1 MARSAPLMKVA
12 CIIDSMSRNAGGV
25 QVSVKRLAQELHH
38 RGDETRVFSL
48 RDEHTEADLAGWE
61 PVPVTLSTAIGPR
74 RFGFAP
80 GLGGQLHDF
89 APDLVQTHGLWTY
102 TSWVSQQW
110 HRRTGGPCFIHPHG
124 MLDPW
129 AVRHSGIKKRLA
141 AALFENRHLREAGCI
156 RALCVPEAEAVRS
169 YGIPSPVAIIPNGI
183 DLPEEEPVLPKA
195 DPKMLLY
202 LGRLHP
208 KKGLP
213 LLIEAW
219 AACRPRDWQL
229 VIAGWDE
236 KGHED
241 ELKGRCRELG
251 VPCRVLPVDPFLSGL
266 EESDATAEANVTFV
280 GSVYG
285 EAKDV
290 LLRRASGF
298 VLPSFSEGLPMTV
311 LEAWAYRLPV
321 VMTDPCNLPEGFTAG
336 AALRVETE
344 AASVARGLAE
354 LIAMTES
361 ERTTMGEAGR
371 ALVEARFLWPAIAI
385 QVDEVHEWLL
395 GGGSRP
401 ACVEAAERRRA

>member
-1 MARSAPLMKVA
+1 MKIA
-12 CIIDSMSRNAGGV
+12 CIIDSMSRNAGGLYT
-25 QVSVKRLAQELHH
+25 SVRRLMQEVAKVGYDS
-38 RGDETRVFSL
+38 RIFAM
-48 RDEHTEADLAGWE
+48 RDEYTEADLSGWD

-80 GLGGQLHDF
+80 GLDGRLREF

-129 AVRHSGIKKRLA
+129 AVRHSSTKKRFVA
-141 AALFENRHLREAGCI
+141 SLFENRHLREAGCM
-156 RALCVPEAEAVRS
+156 RALCVAEAEAIRA
-169 YGIPSPVAIIPNGI
+169 YGIPAPVAIIPNGI
-183 DLPEEEPVLPKA
+183 DLPEDEPMLPKTE
-195 DPKMLLY
+195 PKMLLY
-202 LGRLHP
+202 LGRVHP

-213 LLIEAW
+213 LLMEAW
-219 AACRPRDWQL
+219 AACGSKDWQL

-241 ELKGRCRELG
+241 ELKRQCWELG
-251 VPCRVLPVDPFLSGL
+251 VPWRALPAETFLQGLDEDPG
-266 EESDATAEANVTFV
+266 AAAEANVTFV

-285 EAKDV
+285 EAKDA

-321 VMTDPCNLPEGFTAG
+321 VMTDPCNLPEGFAAG

-344 AASVARGLAE
+344 AASVAAGLAE
-354 LIAMTES
+354 LFAMS
-361 ERTTMGEAGR
+361 EGERVAMGEAGR
-371 ALVEARFLWPAIAI
+371 ALVEKRFLWPAIAT
-385 QVDEVHEWLL
+385 QVAEVHEWLL
-395 GGGSRP
+395 GGGPRP
-401 ACVEAAERRRA
+401 GCVGG

>member
-1 MARSAPLMKVA
+1 MALSTPLMKVA
-12 CIIDSMSRNAGGV
+12 CIIDSMSRNAGGLYT
-25 QVSVKRLAQELHH
+25 SVRRLMQEVA
-38 RGDETRVFSL
+38 RVGYHSRIFAMV
-48 RDEHTEADLAGWE
+48 DEHSEADRSGWD

-80 GLGGQLHDF
+80 GLEGRLREF

-129 AVRHSGIKKRLA
+129 AVRHSSVKKRFA
-141 AALFENRHLREAGCI
+141 ASLFENRHLREAGCI

-169 YGIPSPVAIIPNGI
+169 YGISAPVAIIPNGI
-183 DLPEEEPVLPKA
+183 DLPEDDPVLPKA

-219 AACRPRDWQL
+219 AACRPKDWQI

-251 VPCRVLPVDPFLSGL
+251 VACRVLPVDPYLSTL
-266 EESDATAEANVTFV
+266 EEGGEPAEATVTFV

-285 EAKDV
+285 EAKDA

-321 VMTDPCNLPEGFTAG
+321 VMTDPCNLPEGFAAG

-344 AASVARGLAE
+344 AAGVARGLAE
-354 LIAMTES
+354 LFAMTDG

-371 ALVEARFLWPAIAI
+371 ALVEARFLWPAIAT
-385 QVDEVHEWLL
+385 QVAEVHEWLL
-395 GGGSRP
+395 GGGARP
-401 ACVEAAERRRA
+401 GCLDAAERCGA